1 MKAGETMRNLNY
13 AGCELVTSDAVADAL
28 LDYVVTLPLNRPPEP
43 VTIPALQEG
52 RPVTARFL
60 VTALTP
66 LLVTTAERANV
77 PLDGEAHA
85 IDVLRHKARRLDSIG
100 YDLRD

>member
-1 MKAGETMRNLNY
+1 MRTLNY
-13 AGCELVTSDAVADAL
+13 AGCELVTSDGVADAL
-28 LDYVVTLPLNRPPEP
+28 LDYVVTLPLNRPPER

-52 RPVTARFL
+52 RPVVARFL

-66 LLVTTAERANV
+66 LLVTTAERV
-77 PLDGEAHA
+77 DEPLEGEERA
-85 IDVLRHKARRLDSIG
+85 IDVLRHKAHRLDSVG

>member
-1 MKAGETMRNLNY
+1 MRTLTY
-13 AGCELVTSDAVADAL
+13 GGSELVTTDAVAEAL

-43 VTIPALQEG
+43 VTIPALQQG

-66 LLVTTAERANV
+66 LLVTTAERPDV

-85 IDVLRHKARRLDSIG
+85 IDVLRHKADRLDSIG
-100 YDLRD
+100 YEVHG

>member
-1 MKAGETMRNLNY
+1 MRALNY

-28 LDYVVTLPLNRPPEP
+28 LDYVVTLPVNRPPEP

-60 VTALTP
+60 VTAQTP
-66 LLVTTAERANV
+66 LLVTSVERPEV
-77 PLDGEAHA
+77 PLDGEDHA
-85 IDVLRHKARRLDSIG
+85 IDVLRHRAQRLDSIG
-100 YDLRD
+100 YELRN